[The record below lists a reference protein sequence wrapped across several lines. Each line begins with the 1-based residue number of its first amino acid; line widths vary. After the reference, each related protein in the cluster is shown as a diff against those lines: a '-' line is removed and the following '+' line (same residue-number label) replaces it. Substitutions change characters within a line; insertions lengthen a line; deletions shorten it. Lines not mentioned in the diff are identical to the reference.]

1 MFGMALARPSLTM
14 QSTSGVDVIA
24 HVCGKKA
31 DTSGNY
37 FDNIQSCDKR
47 RFRFCQM
54 WHNFYI
60 VFWKLPQIRTSN
72 FRKVVQQKNP
82 CTTSYRSSI
91 ETIALNCLVFER
103 IAFLYF
109 GDKQTDRLT
118 AKQMDKPI
126 ALSRGLINADNDW
139 SDHLFTDWLTW
150 YGLK

>member
-47 RFRFCQM
+47 RIRFCQM

-72 FRKVVQQKNP
+72 FRKVVQQHTESMVGSIMWVLLEIYLAFQQWKKFENP
-82 CTTSYRSSI
+82 LRTDKVIAMSLVYYFFGHSVVTVRVFCLLKTS
-91 ETIALNCLVFER
+91 
-103 IAFLYF
+103 
-109 GDKQTDRLT
+109 
-118 AKQMDKPI
+118 
-126 ALSRGLINADNDW
+126 
-139 SDHLFTDWLTW
+139 
-150 YGLK
+150 